1 MSGIFAPT
9 IVEEQVNVGTAS
21 PTGVV
26 TPKQVD
32 LLAEQFNKAPD
43 EVITDLESTPVM
55 DMPVQVPDDAIAQ
68 TIRVSNRVTDTTIPR
83 SGQAL
88 LNLIA
93 MVESGGDYN
102 VIVGQGKA
110 IPGAPGSFE
119 SYAEHPRVV
128 GMRTS
133 AGPSTAAGR
142 YQITASTWD
151 YLRKKYPDLSDFS
164 PINQDRAAWRL
175 AQSDYASRTGRNLEI
190 DLASG
195 QTQFIR
201 KALERTWT
209 GLIGVDV
216 PGRLAALQGE

>member
-1 MSGIFAPT
+1 MSGIYAPT
-9 IVEEQVNVGTAS
+9 IVEEQQVTQTS
-21 PTGVV
+21 DPTGVV
-26 TPKQVD
+26 IPKQVD
-32 LLAEQFNKAPD
+32 LLAKQFDKAPD
-43 EVITDLESTPVM
+43 EVITDLETTPMM
-55 DMPVQVPDDAIAQ
+55 DMPVQVPDDSIQQ
-68 TIRVSNRVTDTTIPR
+68 TIKVSNRVTDQTIPR

-110 IPGAPGSFE
+110 IPGAPGSFD

-128 GMRTS
+128 GMRTV

-175 AQSDYASRTGRNLEI
+175 AQSDYRSRTGRDLEV

-216 PGRLAALQGE
+216 PGRLASYSGE